1 MILRIYSASPSNP
14 LPRRL
19 SNIKTVAALNLPYT
33 KEIEALGKITYDET
47 SEATISAYVDGRIV
61 DLLVDYTGAKVT
73 KGQELAVLY
82 SPDLYSDQVGLLSAK
97 KALQESKSDRSI
109 LKNAN
114 QRMYENSRQ
123 RLIEFGI
130 PESEI
135 DIIEERGKTG

>member
-1 MILRIYSASPSNP
+1 MGKSPTTKP
-14 LPRRL
+14 PRQRYRHTL
-19 SNIKTVAALNLPYT
+19 TVVSLT
-33 KEIEALGKITYDET
+33 C
-47 SEATISAYVDGRIV
+47 
-61 DLLVDYTGAKVT
+61 LVDYTGAKVT

-135 DIIEERGKTG
+135 DIIEERGKPG